1 MLKGNMDIGAL
12 IWQVFAM
19 TVSKTDIPDKLKPAK
34 ISPILSTLSTAL
46 NR

>member
-19 TVSKTDIPDKLKPAK
+19 TVSKTDIPGELKPAGN
-34 ISPILSTLSTAL
+34 SPILSAFGTAP